1 MSRKGNK
8 RSWKNLGFSW
18 NPNKHGEAVA
28 SSSDP
33 YNLCRVAVADIT
45 LLKQAEEAKL
55 QIKIVTAANRDLERE
70 IVRRKK
76 VEKALRQSEEALLE
90 SGVPL

>member
-1 MSRKGNK
+1 
-8 RSWKNLGFSW
+8 
-18 NPNKHGEAVA
+18 
-28 SSSDP
+28 
-33 YNLCRVAVADIT
+33 VAVADIT